1 MLRHQT
7 ARAAP
12 DLVRLLRKAHAAHIE
27 GAFAQAEK
35 LYKAILRHD
44 PDNFDAL
51 HLMGFLNHQ
60 RGRQVEA
67 LLFLAA
73 ALKRNAQS
81 VEAHLN
87 YGLALQA
94 LDRAE
99 DALASYG
106 NAVAIEPDNADLLN
120 KYGAALLGLGRPQE
134 ALAILDRALIWD
146 PDKIELLGNRGNALI
161 KLNRPDEAII
171 SYDNARGVGG
181 DSAQLLTNRAHAL
194 RRLNRPEEALA
205 DLRTAVALDPNYAE
219 AQFELGMVLLT
230 LGEFEEGWAAYEW
243 RWATGAFS
251 AHRRYF
257 KSPLWTGEQ
266 SLNGRTVLLHGEQGL
281 GDTIQFVRY
290 AAHVARLGAAVVL
303 EVQPELVALIAKIE
317 GAAHVIARGEKLIP
331 FDFHCPLMSLPF
343 ACKTKMTSIPA
354 DVPYLKISETQ
365 ASNWAKRLRTKKPL
379 VGVAWAGQRSH
390 NNDVNRSMGLSS
402 FAPLFDL
409 ADVQFVSLQHDP
421 STNDRGLLRSH
432 CNVLDVDKDL
442 RSLVDTAALISQLDC
457 VISVDTAVAHLA
469 GALAKPTIVLLPFA
483 ADFRWLCGRDDS
495 PWYPTARLFRQS
507 QFGRWENVIEQVR
520 AHLVNLRRVM
530 PAPSPLPKDLR
541 CSQPGPFHTFDR

>member
-1 MLRHQT
+1 MNSGG
-7 ARAAP
+7 
-12 DLVRLLRKAHAAHIE
+12 HAA
-27 GAFAQAEK
+27 
-35 LYKAILRHD
+35 
-44 PDNFDAL
+44 
-51 HLMGFLNHQ
+51 
-60 RGRQVEA
+60 VSA
-67 LLFLAA
+67 LLC
-73 ALKRNAQS
+73 S
-81 VEAHLN
+81 
-87 YGLALQA
+87 LALPRSPLARLIESTA
-94 LDRAE
+94 LRN
-99 DALASYG
+99 S
-106 NAVAIEPDNADLLN
+106 VTAISA
-120 KYGAALLGLGRPQE
+120 
-134 ALAILDRALIWD
+134 
-146 PDKIELLGNRGNALI
+146 GNALFY
-161 KLNRPDEAII
+161 A
-171 SYDNARGVGG
+171 
-181 DSAQLLTNRAHAL
+181 AL
-194 RRLNRPEEALA
+194 FSLRILA
-205 DLRTAVALDPNYAE
+205 GTSITSCFVSCA
-219 AQFELGMVLLT
+219 
-230 LGEFEEGWAAYEW
+230 
-243 RWATGAFS
+243 ATG
-251 AHRRYF
+251 
-257 KSPLWTGEQ
+257 
-266 SLNGRTVLLHGEQGL
+266 L
-281 GDTIQFVRY
+281 GSKMV
-290 AAHVARLGAAVVL
+290 GAAVVL

-520 AHLVNLRRVM
+520 AHLVNL
-530 PAPSPLPKDLR
+530 
-541 CSQPGPFHTFDR
+541 